1 LVAAAGEQAAVV
13 KDGFGV
19 AVVRV
24 DLPSAPLQT
33 RMLFAVKAQIPI
45 DGGYD
50 CGVDDVNEIAVFV
63 QLKY

>member
-1 LVAAAGEQAAVV
+1 MSDRIQP
-13 KDGFGV
+13 KNIKCKY
-19 AVVRV
+19 
-24 DLPSAPLQT
+24 LPL
-33 RMLFAVKAQIPI
+33 PI

>member
-1 LVAAAGEQAAVV
+1 MIHWLYVCESCAST
-13 KDGFGV
+13 KY
-19 AVVRV
+19 
-24 DLPSAPLQT
+24 LHL
-33 RMLFAVKAQIPI
+33 PI

>member
-1 LVAAAGEQAAVV
+1 MTNDMCQT
-13 KDGFGV
+13 GFSKNNSNCKY
-19 AVVRV
+19 
-24 DLPSAPLQT
+24 LYS
-33 RMLFAVKAQIPI
+33 PI